1 MIHFTKAFSRSARV
15 FVLCHC
21 KINLVAV
28 KFNVMN
34 QNRFKTASSFISSA
48 DRKRRKRELI
58 IIAAII
64 VVVALMTYAQNKLIH
79 FGANFPISNTILMF
93 TMTNINLLLL
103 ILMIFLVF
111 RNLVKLLYDRRR
123 KVMGSKLRT
132 RLVIAF
138 VSLTLI
144 PASVMFFFSMGFI
157 TTSIDFWFNV
167 PVEQALENSLHV
179 GRQIYG
185 ITENSNAFFLDRAA
199 HQIKIR
205 KLIDPA
211 RVKDLL
217 QYIEIVQRSFN
228 LDAVEVYDIHA
239 RRIAQSLGRDLNTQ
253 SLQAVS
259 SDQLRKEFSP
269 KSVSSFSQ
277 IISGGEAIRTVG
289 TIPFGVK
296 PADAEAF
303 LVLTVMIPPY
313 LSENMASIS
322 RGFEEYQQIK
332 FLKKPIQISYYI
344 TLSIVGLLVVF
355 CAVWFGF
362 YLAKSISIPIKEL
375 AEGTRRVAEGD
386 LSFQIGSVG
395 DDEIGSL
402 VDSFNKMTR
411 DLRFSRDQLELTSN
425 KLREQNVEIEAKR
438 QYMEIVLKNV
448 STGVVTLDA
457 SGFISTI
464 NTSAEKM
471 LNISAEQVVGK
482 NHVRLLHGRYLKM
495 AENIINGFKG
505 IHNDFIELPLRAT
518 IEGRP
523 RSFMLHI
530 SSLKDDSGR
539 HIGIVVVFDDLTEL
553 EKAQRTAAWR
563 EVARR
568 IAHEVK
574 NPLTPI
580 TLSAQRLKRR
590 YSRLINEPVFDEC
603 TQMIIDHV
611 DIIRNLVNEFSSFAR
626 FPSANPKPGEILP
639 IIEETVALYRE
650 GHSAVRFEIRKTG
663 NIPVINLDRQQ
674 IKRVMINLVDNAI
687 AAIHSDGEI
696 TISISH
702 DAGHKLVRVEVA
714 DTGDGISDEDKTRLF
729 EPDFS
734 TKLTGMGLGL
744 AIVNTIVMDHHGTI
758 RAEDNHPRG
767 ARFIFELPA

>member
-1 MIHFTKAFSRSARV
+1 
-15 FVLCHC
+15 
-21 KINLVAV
+21 
-28 KFNVMN
+28 MN
-34 QNRFKTASSFISSA
+34 KNRFKTASSFISTA

-144 PASVMFFFSMGFI
+144 PAGVMFFFSMGFI

-185 ITENSNAFFLDRAA
+185 ITENSNAFFLDRTA
-199 HQIKIR
+199 HQIKTR
-205 KLIDPA
+205 KLLEPA
-211 RVKDLL
+211 RVKELV
-217 QYIEIVQRSFN
+217 QYVEIVQRSFN
-228 LDAVEVYDIHA
+228 LDAVEVYDIRA

-259 SDQLRKEFSP
+259 IEQLRKEFSP

-277 IISGGEAIRTVG
+277 IISAGEVIRTVG

-322 RGFEEYQQIK
+322 RGFEEYQQVK
-332 FLKKPIQISYYI
+332 LLKKPIQISYYI

-411 DLRFSRDQLELTSN
+411 DLRLSRDQLELTSN
-425 KLREQNVEIEAKR
+425 KLREQYLEIEEKR

-448 STGVVTLDA
+448 SAGVVTLDA
-457 SGFISTI
+457 GGFIATI

-471 LNISAEQVVGK
+471 LNISAAQVVGK
-482 NHVRLLHGRYLKM
+482 NHVRLLQGRYLKM
-495 AENIINGFKG
+495 AEKIIQGFKG

-590 YSRLINEPVFDEC
+590 YSRLIQEPVFDEC

-639 IIEETVALYRE
+639 IIEETIALYRE
-650 GHSAVRFEIRKTG
+650 GHTAVRFEIRKMG

-674 IKRVMINLVDNAI
+674 IKRAMINLVDNAI
-687 AAIHSDGEI
+687 AAIHSEGEI
-696 TISISH
+696 TISLSH
-702 DAGHKLVRVEVA
+702 DAAHKLVRVEVA

-734 TKLTGMGLGL
+734 TKVTGMGLGL
-744 AIVNTIVMDHHGTI
+744 AIVNSIVMDHHGTI
-758 RAEDNHPRG
+758 RAEDNHPKG